1 MVEDYLQ
8 MLALELEGRRY
19 NKAEHNRLLQRRL
32 PARRRQAIEFKHANV
47 SAVLIELGLRYV
59 DGYQPRANI
68 QEMLRE
74 VVSARVLTQP
84 KLAERMV
91 EAADRMASPTVAGS
105 PALKLVAVPK
115 FEVPRARVSEHR
127 VRMSAARPTD
137 YVRREAANRSLG
149 LAGEQAVL
157 AFEHRRLW
165 TAGRRKLAGF
175 IEHVAHTK
183 GDGLGYDIHSFDE
196 NGADRL
202 IEVKTTRGG
211 EFMPFFVTRNEY
223 DTSTQHDACYH
234 LYRVFD
240 FDRARRLFTLRGALQ
255 STCAL
260 EPEVYR
266 GRSR

>member
-1 MVEDYLQ
+1 

-59 DGYQPRANI
+59 DGYKPRANI

-91 EAADRMASPTVAGS
+91 EAADRMASPAVAGS

-115 FEVPRARVSEHR
+115 FEAPRARVLEHR
-127 VRMSAARPTD
+127 VRLPASRPAD

-149 LAGEQAVL
+149 LAGERAVL
-157 AFEHRRLW
+157 AFEHHRLW
-165 TAGRRKLAGF
+165 TAGRRKLADLV
-175 IEHVAHTK
+175 EHVAHTQ
-183 GDGLGYDIHSFDE
+183 GDGLGYDIHSFEE

-223 DTSTQHDACYH
+223 DTSTQHDALYH

-240 FDRARRLFTLRGALQ
+240 FDRERRLFTLRGALQ
-255 STCAL
+255 GTCAL

-266 GRSR
+266 GRAR